1 MGAEAS
7 FQVKA
12 MSRAVTGLPSPHI
25 RPGLSLMVTFM
36 PLVPSGR
43 SSMAARPFSSD
54 GSSAQSRQT
63 GCQSLSK
70 ALTWRWVKE
79 RA

>member
-1 MGAEAS
+1 MPDPVLGSAAN

-25 RPGLSLMVTFM
+25 NPGLSLMVIFM

-43 SSMAARPFSSD
+43 SSNVARPFSSD
-54 GSSAQSRQT
+54 GSSAHSRQT
-63 GCQSLSK
+63 GCQSLS
-70 ALTWRWVKE
+70 
-79 RA
+79 